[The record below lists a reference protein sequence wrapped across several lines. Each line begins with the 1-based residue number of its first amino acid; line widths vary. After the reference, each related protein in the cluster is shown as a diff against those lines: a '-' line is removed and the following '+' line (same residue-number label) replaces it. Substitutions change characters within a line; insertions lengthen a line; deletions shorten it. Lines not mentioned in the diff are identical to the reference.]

1 MAFIKS
7 FVATNI
13 TNHNNHNLS
22 RNSLYHGGEIMN
34 QEIRTQVVIKVANLD
49 PKVQRLLKAYEEF
62 KAAASDLQVET
73 WKECIEVHVE

>member
-1 MAFIKS
+1 MISSAMQF
-7 FVATNI
+7 FLLLDVTEN
-13 TNHNNHNLS
+13 
-22 RNSLYHGGEIMN
+22 HGGEIMN

-62 KAAASDLQVET
+62 KAAANDLQVET